1 MSEEKL
7 KRKLVAIVHADVVGY
22 SRLSGSDEERTH
34 RALSAALAQVRE
46 RVAGH
51 GGRVVN
57 TAGDAFLAE
66 FGTATDA
73 LLCAVEI
80 QQRLHEDEAC
90 HRLMVGRGRER
101 LKRFSWT
108 TTAKEYR
115 ELYREIAGRP
125 DRPSL
130 APQRALA

>member
-34 RALSAALAQVRE
+34 RALSAALALVRK

-80 QQRLHEDEAC
+80 QQRLHEDEAEP
-90 HRLMVGRGRER
+90 VI
-101 LKRFSWT
+101 RFRIGVNLGEVIVDGDDIFGDGVNV
-108 TTAKEYR
+108 A
-115 ELYREIAGRP
+115 ARP
-125 DRPSL
+125 QACAEPGGICVS
-130 APQRALA
+130 